1 MTAAHQIQTPATLPA
16 ATAMPALPGLR
27 AMVLADVPAVMAVEV
42 RAYSH
47 PWSQGNFVDS
57 LIAGYIAEVMT
68 VPEGAVCAY
77 FVAMVGVDE
86 MHLLNITVAPEFQS
100 AGHGQRLL
108 QMVQARA
115 HQRGLPM
122 LWLEVRQ
129 SNTRARSLYRRLGF
143 AEVGLRKGYY
153 PGQPQREDAV
163 VMRLPLAPLA
173 PLAELAQSAQ
183 SAKSA
188 QAAR

>member
-1 MTAAHQIQTPATLPA
+1 MTAAHQIQTPTTLPA

-27 AMVLADVPAVMAVEV
+27 AMVLADVPAVTAVEV

-47 PWSQGNFVDS
+47 PWSRGNFVDS
-57 LIAGYIAEVMT
+57 LLARYVAEVVT
-68 VPEGAVCAY
+68 LPGGICAY
-77 FVAMVGVDE
+77 FVAMVGLDE

-108 QMVQARA
+108 QVVQARA
-115 HQRGLPM
+115 CQRGLPT

-129 SNTRARSLYRRLGF
+129 SNARARSLYRRLGY

-153 PGQPQREDAV
+153 PAPQSQREDAV
-163 VMRLPLAPLA
+163 VMRLPLA
-173 PLAELAQSAQ
+173 QT
-183 SAKSA
+183 A